1 MYHLDNVTIG
11 VNPPLIFVSL
21 CKMKMFHTHERERE
35 SVHRYILVYCFAHL
49 NSLPSQARISASND
63 YHPREVLEMRTVLQ
77 APRHAPTYESALPAA
92 MSPERQAAPPS
103 NTIPSSSVASN
114 LNFGRTLSGNFNS
127 AGHQLFLQRQH
138 QQHRVNVQYKGL
150 GSHLLY
156 CEQRNERAYG
166 QYLAHKSPML
176 YQPRMELSSPEVNS
190 HLHLPN
196 TQEGWEA
203 ANNYS
208 YNSLVP
214 AVLNASS
221 ISEKYSILT
230 DGVCSYF
237 ESSCGTEPVRKRPKK
252 QRPLHDTS
260 LKELTRKKKLAKQEL
275 HRARQ
280 QGFPTEVIQSLSR
293 QFFTLVR
300 SHSKLKKSA
309 NGRSAAR
316 NVRQV
321 RSQCQ
326 KQFARYAR
334 ELFDNGA
341 SSNVT
346 PNFDAEKA
354 HHFFSTLYQ
363 SGPKSFV
370 KPVWMT
376 SPTPPEVE
384 ILPLRSRG
392 SSRR

>member
-21 CKMKMFHTHERERE
+21 CKMKMFHTHTRERERERERE

-166 QYLAHKSPML
+166 QYLAPKSPML
-176 YQPRMELSSPEVNS
+176 YQPRM
-190 HLHLPN
+190 
-196 TQEGWEA
+196 
-203 ANNYS
+203 
-208 YNSLVP
+208 
-214 AVLNASS
+214 
-221 ISEKYSILT
+221 
-230 DGVCSYF
+230 
-237 ESSCGTEPVRKRPKK
+237 
-252 QRPLHDTS
+252 
-260 LKELTRKKKLAKQEL
+260 
-275 HRARQ
+275 
-280 QGFPTEVIQSLSR
+280 
-293 QFFTLVR
+293 
-300 SHSKLKKSA
+300 
-309 NGRSAAR
+309 
-316 NVRQV
+316 
-321 RSQCQ
+321 
-326 KQFARYAR
+326 
-334 ELFDNGA
+334 
-341 SSNVT
+341 
-346 PNFDAEKA
+346 
-354 HHFFSTLYQ
+354 
-363 SGPKSFV
+363 
-370 KPVWMT
+370 
-376 SPTPPEVE
+376 
-384 ILPLRSRG
+384 
-392 SSRR
+392 